1 MNEKLV
7 LSNRKTDFWI
17 TQLQH
22 QTTMDNLSDIENW
35 ITCLETEVERFIST
49 VPPAGRTLAQE
60 ENYLKRIRKLIRR
73 LNEDMDD
80 HCFQLGGKVVVEL
93 DAIFTKKALN
103 DYLKAAEAIGI
114 AAIGIP
120 S

>member
-1 MNEKLV
+1 
-7 LSNRKTDFWI
+7 
-17 TQLQH
+17 
-22 QTTMDNLSDIENW
+22 MDNLSDIENW
-35 ITCLETEVERFIST
+35 MTCLETEVDRFIST
-49 VPPAGRTLAQE
+49 VPPAGRNPDDEA
-60 ENYLKRIRKLIRR
+60 NYITSIRNLIER
-73 LNEDMDD
+73 LNEDIDD

-93 DAIFTKKALN
+93 DAIFTRKALN